1 MLNARASKDR
11 AFAYI
16 QSFKSLSRIAVLPRD
31 DFEGLSSPFRSGKL
45 I

>member
-1 MLNARASKDR
+1 MLHARASKDR

-16 QSFKSLSRIAVLPRD
+16 QSLKSLSRTVLLPRD
-31 DFEGLSSPFRSGKL
+31 DLQGLSSPFRSGKL

>member
-1 MLNARASKDR
+1 MLMARASKDR

-16 QSFKSLSRIAVLPRD
+16 QSFKSLSQTSLLPRD
-31 DFEGLSSPFRSGKL
+31 DLKGLSSPFRSGKL